1 LDRYNINNILIGAR
15 IKRAREKKGYTQSR
29 LAELVN
35 IYTNMIG
42 KLEINCA
49 NPSLK
54 TILAIANV
62 LEVDIN
68 FFVSDK

>member
-1 LDRYNINNILIGAR
+1 LTQFNKNFKELW
-15 IKRAREKKGYTQSR
+15 IKQAREKKGYTQIQ

-35 IYTNMIG
+35 ISKNMIG

-54 TILAIANV
+54 TTLAIANV